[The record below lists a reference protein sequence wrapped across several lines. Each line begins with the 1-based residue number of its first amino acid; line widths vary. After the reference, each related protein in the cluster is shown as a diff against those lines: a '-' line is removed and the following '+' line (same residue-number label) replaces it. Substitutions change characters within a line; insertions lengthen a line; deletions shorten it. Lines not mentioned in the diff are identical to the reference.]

1 MPPFPDLSVLAR
13 VRWGNV
19 AIVVMVLVAG
29 GLVVAWPSLRAQAPP
44 LPPAAPRPVSA
55 LRATT
60 ARTTPPPPPP
70 EFGVESTAPVA
81 RTPAVAHRRHHKA
94 HAHKPVHQPSRRQA
108 QAPPRTRPAATVTT
122 AARARAV
129 ATTGRRRAAPPIAHP
144 HVAPPSV
151 SSEFPPSE
159 F

>member
-81 RTPAVAHRRHHKA
+81 RTPAVAHRRDHKA
-94 HAHKPVHQPSRRQA
+94 HAHKPVHQHPAVKRRPHRVPALPPPLQPTPAPAPSRPPV
-108 QAPPRTRPAATVTT
+108 APP
-122 AARARAV
+122 
-129 ATTGRRRAAPPIAHP
+129 APPIPHP
-144 HVAPPSV
+144 NVAPPSV